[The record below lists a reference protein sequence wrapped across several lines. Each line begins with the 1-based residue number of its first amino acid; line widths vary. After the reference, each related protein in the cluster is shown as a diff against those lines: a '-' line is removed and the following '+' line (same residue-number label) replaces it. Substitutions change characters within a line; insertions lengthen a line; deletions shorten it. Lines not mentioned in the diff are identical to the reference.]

1 MSIYHTWILQGHSIL
16 SINLL
21 AWPIMRSYRAET
33 RDPGDGS
40 ARVDEGGLG
49 LPVGKGWCFSFLSW
63 RILVGCW
70 LLVGLE
76 GGILRGLLNSFWFFA
91 GGNNIRII
99 IWTGFNPTIVRFQ
112 WIFGGLE
119 QRLEESTSF
128 FLAIWFPD
136 TISTFPHQIRGFK
149 TCFKGV
155 WMTKLEI

>member
-91 GGNNIRII
+91 GGNNIHMYNYMNRIQSNNRKI
-99 IWTGFNPTIVRFQ
+99 SMDFWWTWAAPWGIHQFLFGDLVSGYHQYFPTPNPRF
-112 WIFGGLE
+112 
-119 QRLEESTSF
+119 
-128 FLAIWFPD
+128 
-136 TISTFPHQIRGFK
+136 
-149 TCFKGV
+149 
-155 WMTKLEI
+155 